1 MAAIE
6 LEKVTRIYEGGAS
19 EVRALRGIDLTLDAG
34 SATAIVGPS
43 GSGKSTLLH
52 ICGALDSPT
61 AGIVRVLG
69 VDLTRADDATLTRFR
84 RDHLG
89 FIFQFFHL
97 LPTLSAL
104 ENVMVPARLARVG
117 ASDSRSRAERL
128 LHRVGLASR
137 ITHRPA
143 ELSGGERQ
151 RVAIARSLVL
161 EPEIVLADEPTGNL
175 DHETGSSVLEL
186 LLELAHEQGR
196 TVLIVTHDL
205 EVAAKCDRIV
215 TLRDGRIEAAGPVAP
230 GVGGAAESSSSAREE
245 VVR

>member
-6 LEKVTRIYEGGAS
+6 LEGVTRIYDGGAQ
-19 EVRALRGIDLTLDAG
+19 EVRALRGVDLSLEAG

-61 AGIVRVLG
+61 SGTVSVLG
-69 VDLTRADDATLTRFR
+69 TDLTRAEDRILTRFR

-97 LPTLSAL
+97 LPTLDAI
-104 ENVMVPARLARVG
+104 ENVMIPARLARVSAG
-117 ASDSRSRAERL
+117 EARARARRL
-128 LHRVGLASR
+128 LDRVGLAER
-137 ITHRPA
+137 LRHRPS

-151 RVAIARSLVL
+151 RVAIARSLIL
-161 EPEIVLADEPTGNL
+161 EPQIVLADEPTGNL
-175 DHETGSSVLEL
+175 DHETGASVLGL

-215 TLRDGRIEAAGPVAP
+215 MLRDGCIER
-230 GVGGAAESSSSAREE
+230 S
-245 VVR
+245 

>member
-6 LEKVTRIYEGGAS
+6 LERVTRVYDGGPS
-19 EVRALRGIDLTLDAG
+19 EVRALRGVDLVLRSG

-61 AGIVRVLG
+61 SGKVSVLDT
-69 VDLTRADDATLTRFR
+69 DLTRADDRTLTLFR

-104 ENVMVPARLARVG
+104 ENVMIPARLARVAAPESLG
-117 ASDSRSRAERL
+117 RAMRL
-128 LHRVGLASR
+128 LDRVGLSAR
-137 ITHRPA
+137 TDHRPA

-175 DHETGSSVLEL
+175 DHETGSSVLSL

-196 TVLIVTHDL
+196 TVLIVTHDM
-205 EVAAKCDRIV
+205 EVARACDRIV
-215 TLRDGRIEAAGPVAP
+215 TLRDGLIERSAVEAGR
-230 GVGGAAESSSSAREE
+230 S
-245 VVR
+245 